1 MALTQKEMIHSLSKL
16 LKWLEQ
22 ESKWGTNSGELKFIT
37 GRIGEIYT
45 AIMTNGK
52 MATKTNQPGYDV
64 IANNG
69 DCISVKTTTSEKGTH
84 HFNFNASTLDS
95 VDRVIIVYVDTEKLN
110 IEIIYDAVIEEAKKL
125 MIPTKNGK
133 DKVISQ
139 SKILKKSKIDKS
151 ENETII
157 EVKYKQFTVQKLE
170 NGSIKLFEYFEEV
183 EIVKPVLRMIARQI
197 GVDTT
202 NINGNELNTRTL
214 GSNVIKELLKETK

>member
-22 ESKWGTNSGELKFIT
+22 ESKWGTNRGELKFIT
-37 GRIGEIYT
+37 GRIGEIYA

-125 MIPTKNGK
+125 MIPAKSGK

-139 SKILKKSKIDKS
+139 SKILKKSKIHKS

-157 EVKYKQFTVQKLE
+157 EPE
-170 NGSIKLFEYFEEV
+170 
-183 EIVKPVLRMIARQI
+183 
-197 GVDTT
+197 
-202 NINGNELNTRTL
+202 
-214 GSNVIKELLKETK
+214 

>member
-1 MALTQKEMIHSLSKL
+1 M
-16 LKWLEQ
+16 
-22 ESKWGTNSGELKFIT
+22 
-37 GRIGEIYT
+37 
-45 AIMTNGK
+45 
-52 MATKTNQPGYDV
+52 
-64 IANNG
+64 
-69 DCISVKTTTSEKGTH
+69 
-84 HFNFNASTLDS
+84 
-95 VDRVIIVYVDTEKLN
+95 DTEKLN

-125 MIPTKNGK
+125 MIPAKSGK

-139 SKILKKSKIDKS
+139 SKILKKSKIHKS

-170 NGSIKLFEYFEEV
+170 NGSIKLFENFEEV

-214 GSNVIKELLKETK
+214 GNNVIKELLKETK